1 MWDKHLESSF
11 LWTASVMEQ
20 MARGPPTPC
29 PMLLFC
35 PGILSSLGGGR
46 GGVLALAFWSCSTG
60 AWLHS
65 LACKPAQQPQA
76 RGNSAAGRSR
86 PPGSEL

>member
-35 PGILSSLGGGR
+35 PGILSSLGGA
-46 GGVLALAFWSCSTG
+46 GGGPGSSLLVLQ
-60 AWLHS
+60 HRS
-65 LACKPAQQPQA
+65 LAAQPCLQTGTAAPGPWQQCSWEKPPA
-76 RGNSAAGRSR
+76 RV
-86 PPGSEL
+86 